1 MARKRKQY
9 KVFPKARRDLEGI
22 WLYTFETW
30 SLEQADQYI
39 RKLTDGFEALAMGTR
54 PGQNADFVREGYR
67 RLSVG
72 SHVIFYR
79 ETDILI
85 EIVRVLHQRRDFSR
99 HL

>member
-1 MARKRKQY
+1 MARKSKDY

-22 WLYTFETW
+22 WLYTVETW
-30 SLEQADQYI
+30 SLAQAEQYI
-39 RKLTDGFEALAMGTR
+39 RQLTDGFEALAQGTR
-54 PGQNADFVREGYR
+54 PGQNAGAVREGYR

-79 ETDILI
+79 ETDTLI